1 VEEHKEVER
10 DLGRH
15 SGRAGVVGG
24 GPATELCSG
33 WRRQVVAVVSS
44 GEGVGELQCAVGKL
58 AAGSIGAEEGRGR
71 VLHGEQGA
79 AAAMACGGA
88 SGARAGARPGPRRS
102 GTGAGQGKVAWNA
115 KNHSG
120 MAEDGR
126 RLGLDVRALRRRAL
140 RRLTALFEV
149 ERRRE
154 AECGRE
160 RRIRWQVAHWLK

>member
-1 VEEHKEVER
+1 V
-10 DLGRH
+10 
-15 SGRAGVVGG
+15 AAAGG
-24 GPATELCSG
+24 GGGAP
-33 WRRQVVAVVSS
+33 AVVSG

-58 AAGSIGAEEGRGR
+58 AAGSIGAEEGRGW

-88 SGARAGARPGPRRS
+88 SGARAGARPGSRRS
-102 GTGAGQGKVAWNA
+102 GAGAGRGEAAWNT
-115 KNHSG
+115 KNCSG
-120 MAEDGR
+120 TAEDGR
-126 RLGLDVRALRRRAL
+126 RLGLDVEVRASRRRAL

-160 RRIRWQVAHWLK
+160 RRIGWQLAHWLK